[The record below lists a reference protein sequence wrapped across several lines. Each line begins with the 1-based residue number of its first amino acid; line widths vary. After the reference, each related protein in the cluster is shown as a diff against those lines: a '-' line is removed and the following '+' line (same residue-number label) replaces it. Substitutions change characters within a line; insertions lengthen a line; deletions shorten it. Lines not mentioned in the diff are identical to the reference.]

1 MITEQE
7 QEKIQ
12 VLSDTELYKQAEEL
26 MRSIGRTLP
35 PTQINGLL
43 NVSLANTYKELE
55 EFVEHQRQRTTWPS
69 DARHVPDFYFK
80 LSRKLQS
87 LGSYLPAITQHR
99 QEKLSQADE
108 QTLKMLLAREFI
120 QHLLAE
126 NAYMG
131 TRRFADNRTESK
143 DGRHHGGNR
152 GSSTR

>member
-12 VLSDTELYKQAEEL
+12 VISDTELYQQAEEL
-26 MRSIGRTLP
+26 MRSVGRTLP

-43 NVSLANTYKELE
+43 NFSLANTYKELE

-69 DARHVPDFYFK
+69 DARHVPSFYFN
-80 LSRKLQS
+80 LSRKLQN
-87 LGSYLPAITQHR
+87 LGSYLPTIAKHR
-99 QEKLSQADE
+99 QEKLSHEDE

-126 NAYMG
+126 NAYMS
-131 TRRFADNRTESK
+131 TRRFADNRAESRE
-143 DGRHHGGNR
+143 GRHQGGNR
-152 GSSTR
+152 GPSTR